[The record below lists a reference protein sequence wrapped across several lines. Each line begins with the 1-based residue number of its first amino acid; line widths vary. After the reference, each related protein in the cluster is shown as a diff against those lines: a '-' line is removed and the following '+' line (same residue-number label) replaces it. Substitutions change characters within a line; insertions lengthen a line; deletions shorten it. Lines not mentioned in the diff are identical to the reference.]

1 MADTDSLRR
10 LKQEFGRLPGI
21 GERSADRLALHVL
34 ADDAESAMALARA
47 IRDVKRDI
55 RPCGRCFGLSE
66 GDLCEICADPARDRT
81 TVCVVERATDMR
93 SFEAAGGYQGSYHV
107 LGGQLAP
114 LDGVGP
120 DDLTF
125 AQLLQR
131 VQDDGV
137 TEVILATNPT
147 AEGDATGLYLA
158 RELRGRP
165 VRVTRLARGLPSG
178 GRIEHANPTMLAD
191 ALGGRTE
198 MTGDEGGGD
207 DGDGAPEEA

>member
-1 MADTDSLRR
+1 MADTESLRR

-21 GERSADRLALHVL
+21 GERSAERLALYIL
-34 ADDAESAMALARA
+34 AEAAESAMGLARA

-55 RPCGRCFGLSE
+55 RPCSRCFGLAE
-66 GDLCEICADPARDRT
+66 GDLCEICADPHRDRT
-81 TVCVVERATDMR
+81 TICVIERATDMR
-93 SFEAAGGYQGSYHV
+93 TLEETESFRGTYHV

-125 AQLLQR
+125 GPLLDR
-131 VQDDGV
+131 VRRDGV

-147 AEGDATGLYLA
+147 AEGDATGLYLV
-158 RELRGRP
+158 RELRGHD
-165 VRVTRLARGLPSG
+165 VKVTRLARGLPSG

-191 ALGGRTE
+191 AMGGRTE
-198 MTGDEGGGD
+198 FRDNDTDTD
-207 DGDGAPEEA
+207 NDPSAGAGA